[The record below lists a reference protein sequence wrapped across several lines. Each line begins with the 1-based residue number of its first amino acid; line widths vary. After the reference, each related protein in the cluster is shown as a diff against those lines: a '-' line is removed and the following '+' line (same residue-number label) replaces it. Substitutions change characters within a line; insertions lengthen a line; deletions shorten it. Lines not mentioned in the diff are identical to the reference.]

1 MTCKNPKIN
10 WNWRIKNNQDEEEL
24 TMHPKAKA
32 PQEPTVKARMKALVE
47 AFDIS
52 DRSEVDD
59 SEGEDNNE
67 TSSAIFSNTD
77 IINKITLV
85 LIFFQGRIS
94 L

>member
-1 MTCKNPKIN
+1 
-10 WNWRIKNNQDEEEL
+10 
-24 TMHPKAKA
+24 MHPKAKA
-32 PQEPTVKARMKALVE
+32 PQEPTVKARTKALVE

-67 TSSAIFSNTD
+67 TSSAIFSNTE

-85 LIFFQGRIS
+85 LIFFFRVE
-94 L
+94 